1 MDADT
6 ADPPSPC
13 LLLSEFRAVY
23 ELAAFFA
30 AIPLLPM
37 LRGGDGHPVMVLPG
51 FAAGDGSTGPLR
63 AFLSGGG
70 YAAHGLNLGRNV
82 GLRPGVVALQLD
94 RLWEIRKRYGRKV
107 SLIGWSLGGVFAR
120 ELAKR
125 APEDVRLVIT
135 LGSPLRGHP
144 KASNAWRLYEAL
156 AGHTVDHVRLHI
168 DDSPPP
174 VPMTAIF
181 SRTDG
186 IVAWPCCMVDDGP
199 DKESVE
205 IEASHCGLGHHPA
218 ALYVIADRLAQK
230 EGTWAPFDRGGLR
243 SLVYPD
249 PWRGMQRTTLRH
261 FGGA

>member
-6 ADPPSPC
+6 ARPPSHC
-13 LLLSEFRAVY
+13 LLLSEFRALY

-37 LRGGDGHPVMVLPG
+37 LPSGDGHPVMVLPG
-51 FAAGDGSTGPLR
+51 FGASDLSTRPLR
-63 AFLSGGG
+63 AFLSSGG
-70 YAAHGLNLGRNV
+70 YAAHGLNLGHNV
-82 GLRPGVVALQLD
+82 GLQPGVATLQLD
-94 RLWEIRKRYGRKV
+94 RLCEIRKRYGRNV

-125 APEDVRLVIT
+125 APEYVRLVIT

-144 KASNAWRLYEAL
+144 RASNAWQLYETL
-156 AGHTVDHVRLHI
+156 AGHTVDHVRLRM
-168 DDSPPP
+168 DDSPPS

-186 IVAWPCCMVDDGP
+186 IVAWPCCMVDAGP

-218 ALYVIADRLAQK
+218 ALYVIADRLAQQ
-230 EGTWAPFDRGGLR
+230 EGAWAHFDRGGLR

-249 PWRGMQRTTLRH
+249 PWRGSQRTT
-261 FGGA
+261 